1 MNAMLKPM
9 EAQEDQGVPG
19 VLTAMQAAFV
29 KAYVENGGVAVRAAE
44 AAGYAD
50 PKGSAWG
57 LTRLP
62 HVQGAI
68 RQETERMVQ
77 GAGAKAVGW
86 MVKALDDAKLP
97 GAVRFQSAKWLAEA
111 AGHGLAAQRA
121 ALGLPDSSKPLTE
134 YTLDELDAFI
144 SAGKAGIE
152 RLKQERERTIEGSAS
167 VVRDDARSDEQDAG

>member
-1 MNAMLKPM
+1 MNAVLRPL
-9 EAQEDQGVPG
+9 EDDEGYSPPG
-19 VLTAMQAAFV
+19 VLNEKQAAF
-29 KAYVENGGVAVRAAE
+29 ARRYVELGGQAEQAARE
-44 AAGYAD
+44 AGYGD
-50 PKGSAWG
+50 GKYGYQ
-57 LTRLP
+57 LTRLS
-62 HVQGAI
+62 HVQAAI
-68 RQETERMVQ
+68 RAEQSRLVLE
-77 GAGAKAVGW
+77 GGAKGLRW

-167 VVRDDARSDEQDAG
+167 VVRDDARSDDGDQA